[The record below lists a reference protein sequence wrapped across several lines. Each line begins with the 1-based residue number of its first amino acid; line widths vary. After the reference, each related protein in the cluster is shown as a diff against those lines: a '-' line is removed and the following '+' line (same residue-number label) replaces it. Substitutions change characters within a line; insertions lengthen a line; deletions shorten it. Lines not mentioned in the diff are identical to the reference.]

1 MTVTTEAPLEAHGSG
16 DVKLVGTPR
25 QVKSLLEK
33 LPEPPVPDQKDLCR
47 QLRRR
52 H

>member
-1 MTVTTEAPLEAHGSG
+1 MTETTEAQLEAHGSG
-16 DVKLVGTPR
+16 DVKLVGTR
-25 QVKSLLEK
+25 HQVKSLLEK
-33 LPEPPVPDQKDLCR
+33 LPEPPVPDQKDRYR